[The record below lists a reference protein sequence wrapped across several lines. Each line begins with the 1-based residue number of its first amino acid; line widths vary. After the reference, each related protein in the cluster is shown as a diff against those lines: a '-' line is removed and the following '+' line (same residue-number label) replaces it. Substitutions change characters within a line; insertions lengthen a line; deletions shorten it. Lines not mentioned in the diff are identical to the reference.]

1 MLNNHK
7 LYDRKLI
14 VRFDQTMGPTPEEL
28 DALPS
33 RYEVR
38 LTYDGFLDRSP

>member
-33 RYEVR
+33 RYVIR
-38 LTYDGFLDRSP
+38 R